1 MSNYE
6 HLVDDIDRLLTDIA
20 HISQSEQDRIN
31 KVAPTHFAGAH
42 NLLHYAHL
50 RSVDLRPLQ
59 AGLTSIGATRLSTV
73 ELGVKPK
80 LEAARNIVGLLSGR
94 GAPYNTEDIANA
106 FANADEVLE
115 EHTTT
120 LLGEAAPDTH
130 SRIMVTL
137 PSEAADDYEMVKS
150 FVDAGMELAR
160 INCAHDGAQAW
171 AKMIDHVHRAAA
183 EAGREVRINM
193 DLAGPKIR
201 TGAIADGP
209 QIGRARVLREE
220 SGTVLESSKL
230 WITSTDNENPPLAP
244 AFSGRPAL
252 ALQVDPEWYSLLEV
266 DSIIS
271 LHDTRGSKRAF
282 EVTQVLEGAVL
293 AEGDRNAYIA
303 EGTLLECDYQ
313 KTRATGIPPI
323 VRRIKLKAGDRLV
336 LTTAEVAADATPGVI
351 PVLSCTLPEAVRALE
366 VGQHVLFDDGSIAAI
381 VREKRTADFET
392 ADHGHTE
399 AVLEV
404 TQAKIGGT
412 NLAANKGINLPETD
426 LPLASLTPEDEVNL
440 EFVARHAD
448 IAAISFVRTPED
460 VRHVIE
466 VLDRI
471 AEQNPDIAERV
482 RNLGLVLKIETV
494 PGFNN
499 LAGIILEGMR
509 HANLGLMIARGDLA
523 VELGFE
529 RMAEVPQQIL
539 TLAEAA
545 HIPVIVGTQILEN
558 LAKNGLP
565 SRAEITDAAFALR
578 SECVMLNKGPH
589 INDAIRVLDKM
600 SRKLGRSQRKN
611 RMLLR
616 HIHSWDS

>member
-1 MSNYE
+1 MSTQEN
-6 HLVDDIDRLLTDIA
+6 LVDEIDQLLTEIA
-20 HISQSEQDRIN
+20 HVSEAEQERIN

-50 RSVDLRPLQ
+50 RSRDLRKLQ
-59 AGLTSIGATRLSTV
+59 AGLMAVGATRLSTV

-80 LEAARNIVGLLSGR
+80 LEAARNIAGLLTGR
-94 GAPYNTEDIANA
+94 GAPYSLDDIAQA
-106 FANADEVLE
+106 FANADEILE
-115 EHTTT
+115 EHTTA
-120 LLGEAAPDTH
+120 LLGEASPDTH

-160 INCAHDGAQAW
+160 INCAHDGAEAW
-171 AKMIDHVHRAAA
+171 AKMIDHVHRAAE
-183 EAGREVRINM
+183 EAGRKVLVNM

-201 TGAIADGP
+201 TGAIQDGP

-220 SGTVLESSKL
+220 SGKVLESSKL
-230 WITSTDNENPPLAP
+230 WITSTENVEPKQPPQFP
-244 AFSGRPAL
+244 GRPAL
-252 ALQVDPEWYSLLEV
+252 ALQVEPEWYSLLEK
-266 DSIIS
+266 DSVIT

-282 EVTQVLEGAVL
+282 EVTQVLDGAVL

-313 KTRATGIPPI
+313 KTRVSGIPAI
-323 VRRIKLKAGDRLV
+323 VRRVKFQVGDRMV
-336 LTTAEVAADATPGVI
+336 LTAADVECDPYAEVPQ
-351 PVLSCTLPEAVRALE
+351 LSCTLPEAVRAIE
-366 VGQHVLFDDGSIAAI
+366 VGQHVLFDDGNIAAI
-381 VREKRTADFET
+381 VREKRTSET
-392 ADHGHTE
+392 GETE
-399 AVLEV
+399 AELEV
-404 TQAKIGGT
+404 TQAKVGGT

-448 IAAISFVRTPED
+448 IAAISFVRTEAD
-460 VRHVIE
+460 VRHVLE

-509 HANLGLMIARGDLA
+509 RPNFGLMIARGDLA

-616 HIHSWDS
+616 HIHSWDN

>member
-1 MSNYE
+1 MSNHE
-6 HLVDDIDRLLTDIA
+6 QLVDDIDQLLTDIA
-20 HISQSEQDRIN
+20 KISEHERERIN
-31 KVAPTHFAGAH
+31 KVAPTHFAGAQ
-42 NLLHYAHL
+42 NLLHYAYL
-50 RSVDLRPLQ
+50 RSVDLRKMQ
-59 AGLTSIGATRLSTV
+59 ANLMGIGATRLSTA
-73 ELGVKPK
+73 ELCVKPK
-80 LEAARNIVGLLSGR
+80 LEAARNVVGLLAGR
-94 GAPYNTEDIANA
+94 GAPYSSDDIAHA
-106 FANADEVLE
+106 FADADEILE
-115 EHTTT
+115 EHSTE

-137 PSEAADDYEMVKS
+137 PSEAADDYDMVKS

-160 INCAHDGAQAW
+160 INCAHDGAEAW
-171 AKMIDHVHRAAA
+171 TKMIEHVHRAAA

-201 TGAIADGP
+201 TGAIAPGP
-209 QIGRARVLREE
+209 KIGRARVLREE
-220 SGTVLESSKL
+220 SGNVLESSKL
-230 WITSTDNENPPLAP
+230 WISSADNDNPPLP
-244 AFSGRPAL
+244 PEFPGRPAL
-252 ALQVDPEWYSLLEV
+252 ALQVEPDWYSLLEQ
-266 DSIIS
+266 DSVIS

-282 EVTQVLEGAVL
+282 EVTQVLDGAVL

-313 KTRATGIPPI
+313 KTRASGIPAI
-323 VRRIKLKAGDRLV
+323 VRRIKLKIGDQLV
-336 LTTAEVAADATPGVI
+336 LTTADVEADATPGVT

-381 VREKRTADFET
+381 VREKRPALGE
-392 ADHGHTE
+392 HEE

-448 IAAISFVRTPED
+448 IAAISFVRTEED
-460 VRHVIE
+460 VRHVIS

-494 PGFNN
+494 PAFNN

-509 HANLGLMIARGDLA
+509 RPNFGLMIARGDLA

-611 RMLLR
+611 RILLR
-616 HIHSWDS
+616 HIHSWDN

>member
-1 MSNYE
+1 MRNHDDVVNEIDQLLYE
-6 HLVDDIDRLLTDIA
+6 IGQV
-20 HISQSEQDRIN
+20 SEAEQERIN
-31 KVAPTHFAGAH
+31 RVAPTHFAGAH

-50 RSVDLRPLQ
+50 RSHDLRKLQ
-59 AGLTSIGATRLSTV
+59 AGLTQIGATRLSTV
-73 ELGVKPK
+73 ELSVKPK
-80 LEAARNIVGLLSGR
+80 LEAARNIVGLLTGQ
-94 GAPYNTEDIANA
+94 GAPYDLKDIAQA
-106 FANADEVLE
+106 FANADDILE
-115 EHTTT
+115 DHTTA
-120 LLGEAAPDTH
+120 LLGECSHEKH

-160 INCAHDGAQAW
+160 INCAHDGAAAW
-171 AKMIDHVHRAAA
+171 EKMIANVHRAGE
-183 EAGREVRINM
+183 EAGRTVLVNM

-201 TGAIADGP
+201 TGAIQDGP
-209 QIGRARVLREE
+209 QIGRARVKREE
-220 SGTVLESSKL
+220 SGKVLESSKL
-230 WITSTDNENPPLAP
+230 WITPADNPEPPLP
-244 AFSGRPAL
+244 PKFPGRPAL
-252 ALQVDPEWYSLLEV
+252 AIRVEPEWFAMLEEESV
-266 DSIIS
+266 IT

-282 EVTQVLEGAVL
+282 EVTQVLDGVVL

-313 KTRATGIPPI
+313 KTRVTGIPPI
-323 VRRIKLKAGDRLV
+323 VRRLNLEAGDRVV
-336 LTTAEVAADATPGVI
+336 LTTADVECDPHAELPQ
-351 PVLSCTLPEAVRALE
+351 LSCTLPEAVRALE
-366 VGQHVLFDDGSIAAI
+366 VGQHALFDDGAIAAI
-381 VREKRTADFET
+381 ARDKRDADGET
-392 ADHGHTE
+392 E
-399 AVLEV
+399 VELEV
-404 TQAKIGGT
+404 TQAKEGGT
-412 NLAANKGINLPETD
+412 KLAANKGINLPETD
-426 LPLASLTPEDEVNL
+426 LPLASLTPEDETNL

-448 IAAISFVRTPED
+448 IAAISFVRTEDD
-460 VRHVIE
+460 VRHVLE

-471 AEQNPDIAERV
+471 AEQNPEIADRV
-482 RNLGLVLKIETV
+482 RDLGLVLKIETV

-509 HANLGLMIARGDLA
+509 RPNFGLMVARGDLA

-616 HIHSWDS
+616 HIHSWDN